1 MRALLDLMRNNK
13 TTVHGML
20 AMYQALL
27 RKVSA
32 NLKILDPEHGD
43 EELIELVAAEL
54 AKLSILR
61 QSGALVLCITHTPVL
76 TPTSPL
82 KRWEIF
88 CS

>member
-1 MRALLDLMRNNK
+1 MRNNK

-54 AKLSILR
+54 AKLSLP
-61 QSGALVLCITHTPVL
+61 QQEPGALVLCIT
-76 TPTSPL
+76 PTSPL
-82 KRWEIF
+82 TLTSTSTR
-88 CS
+88 